1 MADFYTEMAT
11 MAHELL
17 APTSSGGLGQGVITL
32 ARIAAGADPNDPWGE
47 PKKEI
52 ELVYGAAKGISS
64 KLIGTEYGSTVLLA
78 SDKEVITTVP
88 VGDYTATD
96 AMVIDEKE
104 YNIIGV
110 QPIPAAGIASAY
122 KFIVRA

>member
-1 MADFYTEMAT
+1 MADFYTEMAAMT
-11 MAHELL
+11 KELL
-17 APTSSGGLGQGVITL
+17 APTSSGGLGQGMITL
-32 ARIAAGADPNDPWGE
+32 VRIAAGVDPNDPWGE
-47 PKKEI
+47 PKKET
-52 ELVYGAAKGISS
+52 EVVHGAAKGISS

-88 VGDYTATD
+88 VGNYTATD
-96 AMVIDEKE
+96 TMAIDGKE